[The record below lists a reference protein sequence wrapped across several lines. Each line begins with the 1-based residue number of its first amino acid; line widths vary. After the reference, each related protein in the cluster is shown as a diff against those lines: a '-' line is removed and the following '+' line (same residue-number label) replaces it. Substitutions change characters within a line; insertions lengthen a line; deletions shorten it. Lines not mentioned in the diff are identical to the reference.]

1 MGEYSLYS
9 MKTVVSTI
17 MMSRGVDLPYQGQYS
32 AFLPSNPRS
41 CDKLV
46 AKAKKRKKSRESS
59 GLTTGNAWLED
70 PIFVP
75 LGALGTLGRYPED
88 FLQFMTC
95 VLSFLESFDFI
106 VNYFLTCST
115 TKAERPMQP
124 FRLLSDFGPA
134 CTNDPCKWPSM

>member
-1 MGEYSLYS
+1 MLMGEYSLYS

-59 GLTTGNAWLED
+59 GLFVKV
-70 PIFVP
+70 IFEALKFGKVE
-75 LGALGTLGRYPED
+75 GAGKTP
-88 FLQFMTC
+88 
-95 VLSFLESFDFI
+95 
-106 VNYFLTCST
+106 
-115 TKAERPMQP
+115 
-124 FRLLSDFGPA
+124 
-134 CTNDPCKWPSM
+134 